1 MPASSNSDGLVELLS
16 TAAQPN
22 LYRINAF
29 RILELYVDCG
39 EMDITRRI
47 HTIQIA
53 AKTGA
58 TAPAGPGKALPMET
72 PVDAFTCTDAVQR
85 LHAPEQ
91 RFIDEF
97 FWFWPHDLGNGK
109 GDEALAALRQVNLE
123 QAVEIWTE
131 YANNYTV
138 DNVSVHN
145 MAILS
150 HVSALDLELQDGIKA
165 LNESQLKKLDIY
177 WRQAFKRWDS
187 LMGQAGFWK
196 RLEARVREFGDP
208 RLDSNTVQA
217 FREALPMSLLLINA
231 RLAVQAAERKD
242 EAGVER
248 RLQTMRIAEF
258 GRTHLTDAL
267 VEALEPARGRVKTFC
282 KTAAAQAE
290 SDPIHANETALSLL
304 ENCREPIRI
313 LDRLIPAD
321 TPARESAHDEVAF
334 CGLDCV
340 KTYVDRTDD
349 YRGASAILKKLL
361 SIVVSPSARTR
372 LEEIEKN
379 YQEAAN
385 YGNLW
390 CCDGYYDLPE
400 EILTP
405 LEEARLHFGAQE
417 YNLAICKLDDLYNGM
432 SAEQLQLYEKFV
444 VKALAKSINSFS
456 IGVLNDAVDWV
467 DHPLQYED
475 NSKAQTFGGMI
486 RNAERLKEQSRKYLR
501 SVIPEV
507 YNDLLFAFDLDPANH
522 QITDNLE
529 LIRSSANKIGLNVPR
544 HTTRQIGKLKER
556 FSQKIV
562 PGEVVVYVGDRVV
575 ASLGQH
581 LGAAFIDYSILGI
594 GMSLMINLT
603 LNQHSTLLDIISLAP
618 IVLYYP
624 FFYAVVHRTPGE
636 LVSKTQVVNK
646 MGKPASFGML
656 FLRFLLLALT
666 LGIAAVTIVG
676 LYILPFVPAMNK
688 RRRNLP
694 DLILGT
700 CLVKIQN

>member
-1 MPASSNSDGLVELLS
+1 MPGSSNNDGLAELLS
-16 TAAQPN
+16 KAAQPN
-22 LYRINAF
+22 IYRINAF

-39 EMDITRRI
+39 EMDVTRRI

-58 TAPAGPGKALPMET
+58 AAPAGPGKALPMET
-72 PVDAFTCTDAVQR
+72 PADTFTFTDAVQR
-85 LHAPEQ
+85 LHTPEQ

-109 GDEALAALRQVNLE
+109 SDEALAALRQVNLE

-131 YANNYTV
+131 YANNYSV

-150 HVSALDLELQDGIKA
+150 HVSALDLEMQGINKA

-196 RLEARVREFGDP
+196 RLEARVCEFGDP
-208 RLDSNTVQA
+208 RLDSATVQA
-217 FREALPMSLLLINA
+217 FRQALPMSLLLINA

-242 EAGVER
+242 ETGVER
-248 RLQTMRIAEF
+248 HLQTMRIAEF
-258 GRTHLTDAL
+258 GRTHLSDAL
-267 VEALEPARGRVKTFC
+267 VEALEPTRGRVKTFC
-282 KTAAAQAE
+282 KTAETQAE
-290 SDPIHANETALSLL
+290 SDPIHANEAALSLL
-304 ENCREPIRI
+304 ENCREPLRI
-313 LDRLIPAD
+313 LDRLIAAD
-321 TPARESAHDEVAF
+321 TPARDAAHDEVAF
-334 CGLDCV
+334 RGLECV

-349 YRGASAILKKLL
+349 FRGASAILKKLL
-361 SIVVSPSARTR
+361 SVVVSPSARTR

-379 YQEAAN
+379 YGEAAN

-405 LEEARLHFGAQE
+405 LEEARQHYNAQE
-417 YNLAICKLDDLYNGM
+417 YNLAICQLDDLYGGM
-432 SAEQLQLYEKFV
+432 SQEQCHLYERFV
-444 VKALAKSINSFS
+444 LKALAKSINSFS
-456 IGVLNDAVDWV
+456 IGVLNEAVDWV
-467 DHPLQYED
+467 DHPLKYED
-475 NSKAQTFGGMI
+475 KSKAQTFGGMI
-486 RNAERLKEQSRKYLR
+486 RSAERLKEQSRKYLR
-501 SVIPEV
+501 SIIPEV

-529 LIRSSANKIGLNVPR
+529 SIRGSANTIHMNIPR
-544 HTTRQIGKLKER
+544 RTTRQIGKLKAR

-562 PGEVVVYVGDRVV
+562 SGEVIVYVGERVV
-575 ASLGQH
+575 ASLPQH
-581 LGAAFIDYSILGI
+581 FGAAFIDYAILGLWI
-594 GMSLMINLT
+594 SLMVNLSV
-603 LNQHSTLLDIISLAP
+603 NHNSTLLNILGLAP
-618 IVLYYP
+618 VVLYYP

-646 MGKPASFGML
+646 LGKPVSIGML
-656 FLRFLLLALT
+656 LLRFLLLGIT
-666 LGIAAVTIVG
+666 LGIGFVTIVG

-688 RRRNLP
+688 PHRNLP
-694 DLILGT
+694 DLVLGT
-700 CLVKIQN
+700 CLVKVQH